1 MVLMRM
7 KEASEYCG
15 LHPNTLRKYIDK
27 GIIKGVRIGKHRYVD
42 SSELDRLM
50 GKIKRVP
57 ENTAIIYCRV
67 STRKQ
72 KDYLENQ
79 KKRLIEFCKQRGLE
93 AVEII
98 EDIGSGLNER
108 RKGLKKLLKL
118 VREGKAKNVVVEYED
133 RLARFGIEYIKEFF
147 EEHGVNLIVV
157 ERENKSPEEE
167 LVEDLISI
175 VVSFAGRIYGK
186 RGAKNIVEVIRKEVE
201 AHG

>member
-1 MVLMRM
+1 M
-7 KEASEYCG
+7 KEASQYCG

-42 SSELDRLM
+42 SSELNKLM
-50 GKIKRVP
+50 GRIKQIP

-79 KKRLIEFCKQRGLE
+79 KKRLIEFCKQKGLE
-93 AVEII
+93 IVEII
-98 EDIGSGLNER
+98 EDIGSGVNEK
-108 RKGLKKLLKL
+108 RKGLKRLFKL
-118 VREGKAKNVVVEYED
+118 VRNGKAKNVVVEYVD
-133 RLARFGIEYIKEFF
+133 RLARFGVEYIKEFF

-157 ERENKSPEEE
+157 EREDKSPEEE

-186 RGAKNIVEVIRKEVE
+186 RGAKNIIETIRREVK
-201 AHG
+201 AYG